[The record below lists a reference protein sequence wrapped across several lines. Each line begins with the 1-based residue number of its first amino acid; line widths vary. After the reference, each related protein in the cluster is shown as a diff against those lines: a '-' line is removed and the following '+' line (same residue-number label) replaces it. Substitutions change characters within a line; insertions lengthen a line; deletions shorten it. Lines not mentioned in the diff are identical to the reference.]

1 MGIEWIPIEYLK
13 VAKTPIPFHA
23 RDHGRS
29 GPHAEALEGY
39 YYLIVRMS
47 PEAMS
52 ETAKIEQRA
61 QGMAH
66 PDYRGSLGD
75 LALATAKL
83 VIRNSETRHNLL
95 APFASFSRFVPGGRP
110 PAALER
116 IVRFQDRSMPL
127 TMASPIMLAAGGNKF
142 AESLP
147 AFASMGFGAVS
158 VGSATSAARE
168 GNPHRPRVH
177 LLPRDRAMNNSMG
190 LNNPGIDVLAPA
202 VDRALGACHK
212 RKLAL
217 GISVAD
223 TPGLEDFD
231 QKIADVVATFRK
243 AYRAADYIELNVSCP
258 NTGDARLDAQEAFLA
273 EMLAQVM
280 EARKGLAPKKAVLV
294 KLSPDLSARALD
306 SNLQIAS
313 DAGVTG
319 LVLFNTFPGDKAR
332 YLKLATGE
340 DRILPVTAAGGKGGL
355 SGRILYK
362 NTLPAV
368 KYIRRQL
375 PKLAIF
381 ACGGVDHGAKVMDL
395 LEAGAD
401 AVQCYTVLAYRW
413 QAVRRM
419 NRELLEAMRARGI
432 QSLEGWYPA
441 PA

>member
-1 MGIEWIPIEYLK
+1 
-13 VAKTPIPFHA
+13 
-23 RDHGRS
+23 
-29 GPHAEALEGY
+29 
-39 YYLIVRMS
+39 MS
-47 PEAMS
+47 
-52 ETAKIEQRA
+52 
-61 QGMAH
+61 H
-66 PDYRGSLGD
+66 PDYHPGLGD
-75 LALATAKL
+75 LALGAVKL
-83 VIRNSETRHNLL
+83 LVRNAETRHDLL
-95 APFASFSRFVPGGRP
+95 APFASLSRFLPGGRP

-116 IVRFQDRSMPL
+116 VVRFQDRSMPL
-127 TMASPIMLAAGGNKF
+127 TMASPIMLAAGGNKS
-142 AESLP
+142 AAHLS
-147 AFASMGFGAVS
+147 AFASLGFGAVS
-158 VGSATSAARE
+158 VGSATSQARE
-168 GNPHRPRVH
+168 GNPHRPRVR
-177 LLPRDRAMNNSMG
+177 LIPRDRSMNNSMG
-190 LNNPGIDVLAPA
+190 LNNPGIDALAPA
-202 VDRALGACHK
+202 VDEVLGACHK

-231 QKIADVVATFRK
+231 RKIADVVATFRK
-243 AYRAADYIELNVSCP
+243 AYRAADYVELNVSCP
-258 NTGDARLDAQEAFLA
+258 NTGDSRLDAQESFLA

-280 EARKGLAPKKAVLV
+280 DARKGLAPKKAVLV

-332 YLKLATGE
+332 YLKMSTAE
-340 DRILPVTAAGGKGGL
+340 ERILPVTAAGGKGGL

-368 KYIRRQL
+368 QYIRRQL

-419 NRELLEAMRARGI
+419 NRELLEAMRAKGI
-432 QSLEGWYPA
+432 QSLDGWSPNPA
-441 PA
+441 